1 MINNLKPAKLV
12 VTLTVVT
19 PDESYSSAE
28 TFFKSLNLVE
38 AKEVVKKIKQLLGS
52 DADDFDDSDLDD
64 DFVNEPELA
73 VIFQNHSESFDL

>member
-52 DADDFDDSDLDD
+52 DADDFDDDE
-64 DFVNEPELA
+64 DFADEPELA
-73 VIFQNHSESFDL
+73 VIFQNNSQSFDL

>member
-1 MINNLKPAKLV
+1 MINNIIPSKLV

-38 AKEVVKKIKQLLGS
+38 AKGIVKKVKELLGS
-52 DADDFDDSDLDD
+52 DDFEDDE
-64 DFVNEPELA
+64 DFEDEPELA
-73 VIFQNHSESFDL
+73 VIFQNNSQSFDL

>member
-38 AKEVVKKIKQLLGS
+38 AKGIVKKIKELLGS
-52 DADDFDDSDLDD
+52 DADDFEDDE
-64 DFVNEPELA
+64 DFADEPELA
-73 VIFQNHSESFDL
+73 VIFQNNSQSFDL